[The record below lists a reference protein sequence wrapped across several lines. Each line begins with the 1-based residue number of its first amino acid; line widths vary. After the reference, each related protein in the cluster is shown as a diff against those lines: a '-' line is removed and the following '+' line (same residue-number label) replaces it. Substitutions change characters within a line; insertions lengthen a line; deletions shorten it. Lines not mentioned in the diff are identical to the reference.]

1 MYEEC
6 IEVVNEIF
14 EFKILT
20 SAAYG
25 QRAAVYRLL
34 STCLQYSTVEFGRLF
49 CAYFH
54 AIIFSCMKASTAYH
68 SPAQYVSYAVVALP
82 ISAHHP
88 TLSLG
93 S

>member
-1 MYEEC
+1 MGETWEVYADIRFSLGGVMYEEC

-54 AIIFSCMKASTAYH
+54 AIIFSCMKASTA
-68 SPAQYVSYAVVALP
+68 
-82 ISAHHP
+82 
-88 TLSLG
+88 
-93 S
+93 